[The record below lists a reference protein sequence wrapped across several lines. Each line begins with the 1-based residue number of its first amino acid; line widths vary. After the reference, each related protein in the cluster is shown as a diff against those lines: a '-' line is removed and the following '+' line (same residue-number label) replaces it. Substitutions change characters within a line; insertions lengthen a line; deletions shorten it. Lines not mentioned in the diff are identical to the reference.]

1 MTEPADS
8 AALWDDIK
16 QLIRDVVEEMNRL
29 EEFRNKTGGLD
40 YQLDNTDSII
50 VTKQSLPSMSVTI
63 AHRPDALDVE
73 VRIVPGGPAPI
84 AEPYEARENLAIRI
98 EESGPSFRTEAG
110 EVLTIE
116 ETVYYILRP
125 FLHLNS
131 VAALRHG
138 SA

>member
-8 AALWDDIK
+8 AALWDDIR
-16 QLIRDVVEEMNRL
+16 QLIRDVVEEMNRRA
-29 EEFRNKTGGLD
+29 EFRNKTGGLD
-40 YQLDNTDSII
+40 FQLGGTGAIV

-63 AHRPDALDVE
+63 ARRPDALDVE
-73 VRIVPGGPAPI
+73 ARILGGG
-84 AEPYEARENLAIRI
+84 AEPLEARESLGV
-98 EESGPSFRTEAG
+98 ELDPSGPSFRNETG

-131 VAALRHG
+131 VAALAAVRPD
-138 SA
+138 